1 LRVRL
6 AYGMLATILLG
17 AVVAVVILQ
26 NRKGR
31 IKPPAPVSVFV
42 QTDAGAAGM
51 GVDSETHW
59 QVPPPWTLT
68 RSTNRARVYLDTS
81 MSVRGFVKVHE
92 FGQLL
97 EKLKYVLVGAD
108 VDRFEVAEVAE
119 KVGSL
124 QEVAQFNDFA
134 NARLYDGRE
143 TNLKAAID
151 DATKW
156 NAGEILV
163 LTDGI
168 VSLSKP
174 EKVGPSGSSAL
185 SCGAGS
191 DAACIA
197 VSVAEYVG
205 HGNGFWIVGMR
216 LPYAGPYYVEEP
228 GPNCRRGQIVRGPLS
243 LHPFYIW
250 VGSPSLSQGRKVVK
264 ELLDFASVQKLQAL
278 AIEAA
283 PGQWQGWKVDPG
295 LRPEELM
302 ASENEACAHGDLV
315 SEVEFSGGSTCTV
328 TVSQHAKEGWGFGA
342 SPKPALGFA
351 LPVTDVMEATSD
363 AIPLIEV
370 RQQFVLSDPSVR
382 LISKVD
388 DVKGH
393 SAVSRH
399 YLDTCLQY
407 EGALSRSRAGRS
419 LLMNSL
425 WKIARSSEEPWTG
438 WSTDTDCDPKS
449 LDRTV
454 NLDMF
459 LRLLREELA
468 SHNNSESQT
477 KTEILTIQYAK

>member
-1 LRVRL
+1 
-6 AYGMLATILLG
+6 MLATVVLG
-17 AVVAVVILQ
+17 VVATVPI
-26 NRKGR
+26 
-31 IKPPAPVSVFV
+31 SVFA
-42 QTDAGAAGM
+42 QTDATTGGP
-51 GVDSETHW
+51 GVDSGTPW
-59 QVPPPWTLT
+59 QVPPPWILS

-81 MSVRGFVKVHE
+81 MSVRGFVKAPE

-97 EKLKYVLVGAD
+97 ENLKYVLVGAD
-108 VDRFEVAEVAE
+108 VDHFELAEVAE
-119 KVGSL
+119 NVGSL
-124 QEVAQFNDFA
+124 QDVAQFKGFA

-143 TNLKAAID
+143 TNLKAALD
-151 DATKW
+151 DAAKW

-197 VSVAEYVG
+197 ASVAEYVG

-228 GPNCRRGQIVRGPLS
+228 GPSCRRGQIMRGPFS
-243 LHPFYIW
+243 LHPFYVW
-250 VGSPSLSQGRKVVK
+250 VGSPSLSQGRKIVNA
-264 ELLDFASVQKLQAL
+264 LLDFAAARKLEAL

-283 PGQWQGWKVDPG
+283 PGRWHGWEVDPG

-302 ASENEACAHGDLV
+302 PSDNPACAHGDLV
-315 SEVEFSGGSTCTV
+315 SKVEYGGGTCTV
-328 TVSQHAKEGWGFGA
+328 TVRQHAKEGWGFAA
-342 SPKPALGFA
+342 SPKAVLGFA
-351 LPVTDVMEATSD
+351 LPVVDVMEPTADVSS
-363 AIPLIEV
+363 LIEV
-370 RQQFVLSDPSVR
+370 QQQVVPSDPSVR
-382 LISKVD
+382 LMSKVD
-388 DVKGH
+388 DVKDH
-393 SAVSRH
+393 SSVNQH
-399 YLDTCLQY
+399 YLDICLQY
-407 EGALSRSRAGRS
+407 DGDLGRSRAGRS
-419 LLMNSL
+419 LLVNSL
-425 WKIARSSEEPWTG
+425 WQVAHSGEEPWTG

-468 SHNNSESQT
+468 SHSSSKGQT
-477 KTEILTIQYAK
+477 ETEILTIQYAK